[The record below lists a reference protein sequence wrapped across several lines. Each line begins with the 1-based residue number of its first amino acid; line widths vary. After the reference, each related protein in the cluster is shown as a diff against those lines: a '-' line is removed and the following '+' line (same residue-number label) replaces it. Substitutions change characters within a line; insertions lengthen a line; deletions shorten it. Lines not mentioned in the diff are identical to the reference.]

1 MHIFCKVALTIIAK
15 RKNQFWLA
23 RLRLHHWQFWAHKA
37 KRLFVCLAIADKT
50 TLVAF
55 WFAGRGFGAFD
66 LFNKNSRVG
75 KPFENGWQS

>member
-15 RKNQFWLA
+15 RKNRFWLA
-23 RLRLHHWQFWAHKA
+23 RFGLHHRQFWAHKA
-37 KRLFVCLAIADKT
+37 KRFFACLAIADKT

-66 LFNKNSRVG
+66 LFNKTVVL
-75 KPFENGWQS
+75 EAVE